1 MPCQVRS
8 QFVETKSQKLVHV
21 LGLEAV
27 AAVPSAAHASAL
39 HSARAAARIV
49 AATMPSLVM
58 RAPCFSLDN
67 CHAAKVFPQ
76 ARIGHSQRPYAPMA
90 GKFRSK
96 WQLRHTGS

>member
-1 MPCQVRS
+1 
-8 QFVETKSQKLVHV
+8 VHV

-27 AAVPSAAHASAL
+27 AAVPSAAHAAAL
-39 HSARAAARIV
+39 HTAPAATRIV

-76 ARIGHSQRPYAPMA
+76 ARIGHSQRHMQP
-90 GKFRSK
+90 
-96 WQLRHTGS
+96 WQEDFVSSGSCAT